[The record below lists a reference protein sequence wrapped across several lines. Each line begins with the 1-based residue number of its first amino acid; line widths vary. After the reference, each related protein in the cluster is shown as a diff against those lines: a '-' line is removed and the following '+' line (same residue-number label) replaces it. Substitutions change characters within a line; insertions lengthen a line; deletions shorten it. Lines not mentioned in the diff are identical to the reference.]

1 MYHLAPLMRFLLFCH
16 VPMVL
21 VYIVLE
27 PSTWNMKRLQ
37 LAPRRASELAPEL
50 MKTTFK
56 RLACSPM
63 ASAEAELISPTR
75 QRTLSRSMSFCALV
89 TATPG
94 LTLSSAISSTFRPR
108 TPPAVLVSS
117 TAIWAA
123 LNPYSPNWPRKPV
136 RGVRCPT
143 RMVSGWARTMAGMP
157 RATAPAAAV
166 LSRARRVRRG
176 WSSRAEAMGVLP
188 LRGRGCGRVGGR
200 RPPPARVVNPETG
213 ALSRGSLGEVVLIV
227 LALLW

>member
-1 MYHLAPLMRFLLFCH
+1 MYHLAPLIRFLLFCH

-21 VYIVLE
+21 VYIVLQ

-37 LAPRRASELAPEL
+37 LAPRSASELAPEL
-50 MKTTFK
+50 TKTTFR

-94 LTLSSAISSTFRPR
+94 LTLSSAISSTLRPS

-117 TAIWAA
+117 TAIR
-123 LNPYSPNWPRKPV
+123 SEE
-136 RGVRCPT
+136 
-143 RMVSGWARTMAGMP
+143 
-157 RATAPAAAV
+157 
-166 LSRARRVRRG
+166 RRV
-176 WSSRAEAMGVLP
+176 
-188 LRGRGCGRVGGR
+188 
-200 RPPPARVVNPETG
+200 
-213 ALSRGSLGEVVLIV
+213 GE
-227 LALLW
+227 